1 VHFLTATVTKR
12 QSIIHGALKT
22 FAERGFAA
30 TTIPMVATEASV
42 GAGTIYRYFENKE
55 VLGNHLFQ
63 ENVTRFTDALRTDY
77 PYSSSIRE
85 QFHHIFSSMISF
97 TTCNPHALYFI
108 KMHSNAHFLNQD
120 SHDCFDELIKLLGQF
135 FESGKTMMELKPL
148 PSPVLFSIIY
158 GAFLELQRIV
168 ETGDI
173 QPDASLLKDVEESLW
188 NAIQLIKPQAE

>member
-1 VHFLTATVTKR
+1 MTATLTKR
-12 QSIIHGALKT
+12 QSIIHVALKI
-22 FAERGFAA
+22 FSERGFDA
-30 TTIPMVATEASV
+30 TTIPMIATEAGV

-63 ENVTRFTDALRTDY
+63 DNVTRFTESLRSNY

-108 KMHSNAHFLNQD
+108 KMHSHAHFLNKD
-120 SHDCFDELIKLLGQF
+120 SLDCFSELTDLLGQF
-135 FESGKTMMELKPL
+135 FEWGKTQEELKPL

-173 QPDASLLKDVEESLW
+173 TPDASLLLDVEESLW